1 MVNVRLVC
9 LLVFKLLNSLGLKF
23 PQKVTR
29 ALLTLR
35 HGLLK
40 GDYRGQV
47 GQKDGV
53 SWGVLR
59 FGWWL
64 LQVCVSN
71 STTPLHSAGIY
82 GKHMGRG

>member
-9 LLVFKLLNSLGLKF
+9 LLVFKLLNTLGLKL

-35 HGLLK
+35 DGLLK
-40 GDYRGQV
+40 GDYLGQV

-53 SWGVLR
+53 SWGVVG

-64 LQVCVSN
+64 LQVCVPN
-71 STTPLHSAGIY
+71 STTPLHPAGIY
-82 GKHMGRG
+82 GKHMSRG